1 MSETLT
7 AVLTG
12 DLVMSE
18 KLSAAVRKMVPDRL
32 ELCRR
37 ALLEHEVDVS
47 EVDVY
52 RGDGWQL
59 LTRTPEW
66 LPFIALFIRV
76 ELKAWRED
84 LDSRA
89 VGAVGTTQSTG
100 DGDVSRGYGDAFTRS
115 GRGLDSLPKDRR
127 MAFSLHADDDAQQ
140 RLVNAATV
148 LVDEVVT
155 DWTAAQAT
163 AVSRAMRG
171 QSQEEIGRGWP
182 GGPISQQA
190 VAQHL
195 QRASWPAVRGWLDAM
210 NGLIR
215 SMDA

>member
-1 MSETLT
+1 MSEALT

-37 ALLEHEVDVS
+37 ALLEHEEDVS

-66 LPFIALFIRV
+66 LPIIGLVIRV

-89 VGAVGTTQSTG
+89 VGAVGTTQSTDDGEVSGG
-100 DGDVSRGYGDAFTRS
+100 DGGEVEVWGRRS
-115 GRGLDSLPKDRR
+115 
-127 MAFSLHADDDAQQ
+127 
-140 RLVNAATV
+140 
-148 LVDEVVT
+148 
-155 DWTAAQAT
+155 
-163 AVSRAMRG
+163 
-171 QSQEEIGRGWP
+171 
-182 GGPISQQA
+182 
-190 VAQHL
+190 VAL
-195 QRASWPAVRGWLDAM
+195 T
-210 NGLIR
+210 NG
-215 SMDA
+215 